1 MDMLFAP
8 VAVRAFGID
17 NDVNRE
23 VRELPSSHSRS
34 YSTSMSRSCQ
44 VAPKAAS
51 DLRPLCTPR
60 VRLPSKS
67 FAQPLSFQAFLVS

>member
-1 MDMLFAP
+1 MDMVFAP
-8 VAVRAFGID
+8 VAIRAFGID

-34 YSTSMSRSCQ
+34 TSMRGSCQ